1 MNLNFKDGVIVRDSV
16 ATDIE
21 PISKNMRIADI
32 QEIWRS
38 HGHTPLQ
45 SLTIAF
51 YTSTLCY
58 TVEHNNKRA
67 AMFGVV
73 PESFL
78 GSRGSIWL
86 LGTNDLAKIQRKL
99 IRHSR
104 SVIKYLLQHYQHLDN
119 YVDVKNTLSIKSS
132 SVARRAALKLVR
144 VFPEPVVCQIYPPL
158 SMVLHCFAWYVLL
171 IFHKILSVAAI

>member
-119 YVDVKNTLSIKSS
+119 YVDVKNTLSIKWLRWCG
-132 SVARRAALKLVR
+132 AEIEEPKPFGERKELFHHFTFERKQYALA
-144 VFPEPVVCQIYPPL
+144 
-158 SMVLHCFAWYVLL
+158 S
-171 IFHKILSVAAI
+171 